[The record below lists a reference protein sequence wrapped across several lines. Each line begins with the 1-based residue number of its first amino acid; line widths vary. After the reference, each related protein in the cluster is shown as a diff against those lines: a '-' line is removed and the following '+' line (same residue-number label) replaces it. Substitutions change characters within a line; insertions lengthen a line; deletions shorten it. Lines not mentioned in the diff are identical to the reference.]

1 MPVELKELNDG
12 TLLEIHLSGTL
23 VKKDYEA
30 FVPAVERLVKQ
41 HGTID
46 MLVAMHGFHG
56 ETAGALWEDTKF
68 AFWHFRDIERLGR
81 DGKKAWR
88 RSASRS
94 RWPRSATSSPPK
106 RTRRGTG

>member
-56 ETAGALWEDTKF
+56 ETAGA
-68 AFWHFRDIERLGR
+68 GR
-81 DGKKAWR
+81 VYPPVAGA
-88 RSASRS
+88 
-94 RWPRSATSSPPK
+94 ATL
-106 RTRRGTG
+106 RGYVQ